1 MRLDR
6 PADTAATWE
15 TDSLWFMFLHR
26 DTTGPLYWV
35 TLYWSV
41 VGGHT
46 NLYPA
51 GHDEIVHDVEAI
63 FHAVPDSY

>member
-1 MRLDR
+1 
-6 PADTAATWE
+6 
-15 TDSLWFMFLHR
+15 MFLHR

-63 FHAVPDSY
+63 FHAVPDTY